1 MKRFKNIL
9 LYAGMEENEVALARA
24 LKLAIENQA
33 TLTIMDVVKPIPHA
47 LGLFTNVAS
56 SEELQELVVKDHHE
70 KLQEIADSHQDA
82 GVQIHVAVGEG
93 DPATEIVKKVI
104 RDGHDL
110 VVKSVNGQ
118 TVGKLFGGIAR
129 SLLRTCPCPLW
140 LLKPDVNGDFDR
152 ILTAL
157 DLDASDDVHRNLNHE
172 MIEIG
177 TTLAKMENAELHV
190 VTAWEVW
197 MEQALR
203 RRAGNAEVD
212 AAVAGKEA
220 KVETSMNEL
229 LSGFESTTTPVHKHI
244 HQGNSA
250 AVIRSVAN
258 DVETDLLVMGT
269 VCRTGAAGL
278 LIGNTAETVLSGV
291 NCSLLALKPD
301 GFISPVQVDDST
313 T

>member
-129 SLLRTCPCPLW
+129 SLLRICPCPLW
-140 LLKPDVNGDFDR
+140 LLKPDVNGEFDR

-157 DLDASDDVHRNLNHE
+157 DLDASDDAHRNLNQK
-172 MIEIG
+172 MIDIS
-177 TTLAKMENAELHV
+177 TALAEMENAELHV

-203 RRAGNAEVD
+203 RRAGDAEVN
-212 AAVAGKEA
+212 AAIANKQA
-220 KVETSMNEL
+220 KVETSLNEL
-229 LSGFESTTTPVHKHI
+229 LSNIESTTPTLHKHI

-250 AVIRSVAN
+250 TVIRSVAN
-258 DVETDLLVMGT
+258 HANADLLVMGT
-269 VCRTGAAGL
+269 LCRTGAAGL

-301 GFISPVQVDDST
+301 GFISPVQAD
-313 T
+313 